1 MLDNMVRRV
10 VVLLLA
16 LVASLLADVGANP
29 AGAPGPGNATEY
41 TVVQMNLCLSGRAG
55 CFARTRYP
63 AVVDEA
69 VRQIR
74 RYDADAVTLAEVC
87 SGDVRTLA
95 DELGY
100 AARFAP
106 VDAGS
111 GLPIRCRTP
120 SGRGVYGIAVL
131 SRAPVT
137 HSHDTRYDSQDGI
150 EDRQALCVTTA
161 QEITVCGTH
170 LTLRLPQP
178 VGKVNEAQ
186 CRELANLLAHRRRHG
201 PLLASGDMNR
211 TEPCAPPG
219 MWTRTDAAALQS
231 AGLQHVYGNAAFAD
245 PVARVEPMRF
255 TDHDAL
261 VVTTR
266 LRR

>member
-1 MLDNMVRRV
+1 MLDTMVRRAF
-10 VVLLLA
+10 VLLLA
-16 LVASLLADVGANP
+16 LVASVLAEVGGDP
-29 AGAPGPGNATEY
+29 VRAPGPRDAPEY

-55 CFARTRYP
+55 CFARTHYP

-95 DELGY
+95 GEVRY

-106 VDAGS
+106 VNAGS
-111 GLPIRCRTP
+111 GLPIPCRTP
-120 SGRGVYGIAVL
+120 GGRGVYGIAVL

-137 HSHDTRYDSQDGI
+137 DSHDTRYDSQDGI

-161 QEITVCGTH
+161 QEVTVCGTH
-170 LTLRLPQP
+170 LTLRFPQP

-186 CRELANLLAHRRRHG
+186 CRELADLLAQQKHG
-201 PLLASGDMNR
+201 RPLLASGDMNR
-211 TEPCAPPG
+211 AEPCAPPG

-231 AGLQHVYGNAAFAD
+231 AGLQHVYDNSWFAD
-245 PVARVEPMRF
+245 PVVRVEPMRF

-261 VVTTR
+261 VVTAR
-266 LRR
+266 LRP

>member
-1 MLDNMVRRV
+1 MLDNMVRRAF
-10 VVLLLA
+10 VLLLA
-16 LVASLLADVGANP
+16 LVASLFAEVGGDP
-29 AGAPGPGNATEY
+29 ARGPGSREATQY

-55 CFARTRYP
+55 CFARTHYP

-95 DELGY
+95 DEVGY

-106 VDAGS
+106 VKAGS
-111 GLPIRCRTP
+111 GLPIPCRTP
-120 SGRGVYGIAVL
+120 GGRGVYGIAVL
-131 SRAPVT
+131 SRAAVT
-137 HSHDTRYDSQDGI
+137 GSHDTRYASQDGI
-150 EDRQALCVTTA
+150 EDRRALCVTTA
-161 QEITVCGTH
+161 QAVTVCGTH
-170 LTLRLPQP
+170 LTLRFPRP
-178 VGKVNEAQ
+178 VGTVNEAQ
-186 CRELANLLAHRRRHG
+186 CRELADVLAHRTHRG

-211 TEPCAPPG
+211 ADPCAPPG

-231 AGLQHVYGNAAFAD
+231 AGLQHVYGNSWFAD
-245 PVARVEPMRF
+245 PVTRVEPMRF

-261 VVTTR
+261 VVTAR